1 MALDEPQ
8 ANDELF
14 DEKGIKF
21 IIEKD
26 LFDRAKPI
34 SVDFVQSAM
43 GAGFMIKSEL
53 TKSEGCG
60 SGGSCSC

>member
-8 ANDELF
+8 ASDEVF

-53 TKSEGCG
+53 SKGGEGCG
-60 SGGSCSC
+60 SCSC